1 MTPYVTEAARRVVD
15 SGFGNTLSRGIDW
28 IVICLVLALL
38 AEHEYVRY
46 TGRDESW
53 KRSRL
58 SWIYAGPLV
67 IGVVSIFVQRLSNL
81 R

>member
-1 MTPYVTEAARRVVD
+1 VNPFVTETARRVVD
-15 SGFGNTLSRGIDW
+15 SPFGDALSRGVDW

-38 AEHEYVRY
+38 VEHEYVRY
-46 TGRDESW
+46 SGRDESW

-58 SWIYAGPLV
+58 AWIYAGPLV
-67 IGVVSIFVQRLSNL
+67 VGVLSIFVQRLSNL